1 MEAYIYMC
9 DLGDVGDAVD
19 TEGVEH
25 VESFLVDLDVVG
37 VYGRDIGAK
46 SDAQAHPRCSTSCYV
61 REQ

>member
-1 MEAYIYMC
+1 MSI
-9 DLGDVGDAVD
+9 LGDVGDAVD